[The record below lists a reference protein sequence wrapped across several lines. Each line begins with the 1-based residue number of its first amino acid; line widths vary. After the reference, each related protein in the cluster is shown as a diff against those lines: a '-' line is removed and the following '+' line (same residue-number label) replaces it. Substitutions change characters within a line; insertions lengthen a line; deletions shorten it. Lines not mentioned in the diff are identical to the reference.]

1 MILGM
6 RQKNISLRIWPSKY
20 ETNKFLREKPEQ
32 HYMRFETKNF
42 ERQLALQRKCTASA
56 GLARLFPIIIVTILV
71 VSVVVIISVIIK
83 LIVITMAMATLMIVI
98 SWDFNNRTAS
108 AGLARV
114 SP

>member
-1 MILGM
+1 
-6 RQKNISLRIWPSKY
+6 
-20 ETNKFLREKPEQ
+20 
-32 HYMRFETKNF
+32 MRFETKNF
-42 ERQLALQRKCTASA
+42 ERQLALQRECTASA
-56 GLARLFPIIIVTILV
+56 GLARVFPIIIVTILV

-83 LIVITMAMATLMIVI
+83 LIVIIMAMATLMIVI